1 MDYLQ
6 IAIDGPAGAGKS
18 SIAKELAKKFKF
30 IYIDTGAMYRALT
43 LILMEKNINLDDLDK
58 IEKEAEEID
67 ISFKL
72 KDNDQLVFIGD
83 RNVTE
88 EIRNHIVSQ
97 KVSAVSAINVV
108 RREMVK
114 KQQRLA
120 LGNNVVMDGR
130 DIGTV
135 VLPKAKVKIF
145 LTASADERARR
156 RFLEMK
162 DKGHQ
167 IDFNTL
173 VEDIKKRDHMDETR
187 EISPLVAAEDS
198 IKIDTT
204 ELSFDEVLK
213 KIEYIAKEE
222 IKNV

>member
-213 KIEYIAKEE
+213 KIEYIAKEK

>member
-6 IAIDGPAGAGKS
+6 IVIDGPAGAGKS

-67 ISFKL
+67 IFFKL

-120 LGNNVVMDGR
+120 LGNNIVMDGR

-162 DKGHQ
+162 DKGYQ

-198 IKIDTT
+198 VKIDTT